1 MAVHV
6 QVEVKLQAAMEQTGR
21 MRDGMVEAYQQLKA
35 ADRELKQLGQ
45 RQAQLQ
51 KQHKVGP

>member
-1 MAVHV
+1 M
-6 QVEVKLQAAMEQTGR
+6 EVKLQAAMEQTGR

-45 RQAQLQ
+45 RKAQLQ